1 MIIRNNENHLKSLA
15 GRPYEARIY
24 NRGAALV
31 AGETLP
37 VQVSHRVNAARGGR
51 YANSLDRTRFLENI
65 LLPLRHRVRNG
76 MQRNAATGYDAATL
90 SPFIAETML
99 DIQRL
104 ADDMADH
111 SETLYNITS
120 RPEAGPEVKLRDLL
134 PFIGKAKEFGG
145 TGDLPPLME
154 HRLGVVEEVMIKL
167 YGFGDKSMLREVIW
181 SPNYDQVA
189 ASAAQIIADE
199 RNALLFKPMTGSTY
213 DASHSVPFDTTAGL
227 SPDERLYLT
236 IKAAWK
242 KLLGLKNP
250 LTAKLI
256 QDSNFETTLYVSKA
270 DSIDVQPVVE
280 GELAGVGGTR
290 IIAKALP
297 IDNFVEYTGGLNHG
311 VEYQGETLS
320 YPGVPEGAAY
330 LAAKAVDG
338 AQLVK
343 KIDWNMEIDPGSSQ
357 VKGEERYWW
366 TAFGVY
372 NENVL
377 PATQGND
384 YLGAII
390 KIALA

>member
-1 MIIRNNENHLKSLA
+1 MIIRNSENHLKSLA
-15 GRPYEARIY
+15 GKPYEARIY
-24 NRGAALV
+24 NRSAALV
-31 AGETLP
+31 AGEIKP
-37 VQVSHRVNAARGGR
+37 VYISHRVNAARGGR
-51 YANSLDRTRFLENI
+51 YANSIDRTRFLESIWQPMRERARGN
-65 LLPLRHRVRNG
+65 V
-76 MQRNAATGYDAATL
+76 QRNAATGYDAATL

-104 ADDMADH
+104 ADDMVDH
-111 SETLYNITS
+111 SDTLYNIIS

-154 HRLGVVEEVMIKL
+154 HRLGVIEEVAIKL
-167 YGFGDKSMLREVIW
+167 FGFGDKSMLREILW
-181 SPNYDQVA
+181 SPDYDQVA
-189 ASAAQIIADE
+189 NSAARVIADE
-199 RNALLFKPMTGSTY
+199 RNALLFKPMVGSTY
-213 DASHSVPFDTTAGL
+213 DGNHSVPFDTTTGL
-227 SPDERLYLT
+227 SPDEQLYLT

-242 KLLGLKNP
+242 KLIGLKNP
-250 LTAKLI
+250 LTNKLI
-256 QDSNFETTLYVSKA
+256 QDSDFETTLYVSKA
-270 DSIDVQPVVE
+270 DSIDVQPIVE

-290 IIAKALP
+290 IISKALP
-297 IDNFVEYTGGLNHG
+297 IDNFVEYSGGLNNG
-311 VEYQGETLS
+311 APYQGEDLK
-320 YPGVPEGAAY
+320 YPGIQSGVAY

-357 VKGEERYWW
+357 IKGEERYWW

-384 YLGAII
+384 YFGAIV